1 MSSVKDEKVVDGIVS
16 KVGGSSLI
24 SILQEVQSH
33 YNYLP
38 EQVLILLSKRLE
50 VPLSRIF
57 SLTTFYRS
65 FSLQPRGRNLIKV
78 CLGTACHVKNGGNLL
93 EKAKRDLKLTEEE
106 ITTKDLSFTLEKV
119 RCLGCCSLAPVVCV
133 NENTYASM
141 TQEKLSKILRE
152 YRGKDARR

>member
-93 EKAKRDLKLTEEE
+93 EKAKRDLNLTEEE